1 MISKKKIK
9 FIITTL
15 FFAMAD
21 ILITNGVICHAAN
34 QTIECIDTP
43 NVNYSTAISST
54 NLNIGGWALSD
65 GGVKQVK
72 ILVDGNF
79 SGYASI
85 GESRPDVAKA
95 FPSYSDGSTSGYS
108 YVLDV
113 SKLSAANHK
122 LTVETIGNNGT
133 IVDEYRNFS
142 TYAEVAMT
150 DIDTPSQSST
160 YYTNQIRI
168 GGWALNPSGVKSVQ
182 IYCDNNLEGQ
192 AEIGRSRP
200 DVQAVFQGYSGAN
213 TSGYSY
219 NLDETQLPS
228 GSHTVKVV
236 STGNDGSTQSVSRQI
251 NGAGLLDCVDFP
263 QQNKAYGSSI
273 NVAGWAMDPS
283 GISKIQVYVDGN
295 YVEDAIL
302 GNSRPDVANVFPN
315 YKNNATSG
323 YRTAL
328 NISSLPNGNH
338 KVTLKFIAVNGDTD
352 SKDVQI
358 QKGLPARTCMDT
370 PKGMINGSG
379 TSVFVGGWA
388 LNSSGIKQVN
398 VLVDNNQV
406 GTASIGDSRP
416 DVANVFPDYNNT
428 ASGYHYNLDVSH
440 IGGGTHTITIQAIGN
455 DGSTNSVS
463 TSITRPNNI
472 MCIDFPRDLQNVNN
486 TVAVAGWALDITGIK
501 EVDILVDGQNVG
513 TATTGVARPDVNNVY
528 PAYNNTTS
536 GYKYNLDVSHLGGGT
551 HTITVQVIGND
562 GSTNSES
569 RSITRPGDIMC
580 IDCPKDL
587 QNVNN
592 SIYVSGWALDM
603 TGIKE
608 VDILVDGQN
617 VGTATT
623 GVARPDVNNIYPVYN
638 IGNSGFNY
646 SLDVSKFSNGVHRI
660 TVNCIGN
667 NGQTVSQS
675 VLVTVGTLSTYNG
688 ADVYEGDD
696 ISDYQQFKSSG
707 VQVVIQK
714 ATQGETFTDSLLQY
728 RATNLTKYGF
738 LVGYYH
744 YANNDSQPD
753 AQAQHFL
760 DAING
765 LHSDTVLWLDIEN
778 EADWNKQQAVDF
790 TKEFISYVQARGYKI
805 GIYSDM
811 NFYNDYLADSDFNVP
826 TWIASYGPQPS
837 QYPSVSWQYTNTGT
851 INGVT
856 GNIDLDWFN
865 NLIFN

>member
-1 MISKKKIK
+1 MISKKKMR
-9 FIITTL
+9 FIVTTL
-15 FFAMAD
+15 FFAVAD

-34 QTIECIDTP
+34 PTIECIDTP

-54 NLNIGGWALSD
+54 NINVVGWALSD
-65 GGVKQVK
+65 AGVKQVK

-95 FPSYSDGSTSGYS
+95 FPSYSGGSTSGYS
-108 YVLDV
+108 YALDV
-113 SKLSAANHK
+113 SKLSAANHE
-122 LTVETIGNNGT
+122 LTVEAIGNNGT
-133 IVDEYRNFS
+133 TDYAYRNFS
-142 TYAEVAMT
+142 TYAEGPVI

-168 GGWALNPSGVKSVQ
+168 AGWALNPSGVKLVQ

-192 AEIGRSRP
+192 AQIGESRP
-200 DVQAVFQGYSGAN
+200 DVQAAFKGYSGAN

-219 NLDETQLPS
+219 TLDETQLPS
-228 GSHTVKVV
+228 GSHTIKVV
-236 STGNDGSTQSVSRQI
+236 STGNYGSTQSITRQI

-263 QQNKAYGSSI
+263 QQNKAYGCSVK
-273 NVAGWAMDPS
+273 VAGWAMDPS

-295 YVEDAIL
+295 YVQDAML
-302 GNSRPDVANVFPN
+302 GQSRPDVANVFPN

-323 YRTAL
+323 YTASL
-328 NISSLPNGNH
+328 NISSLSNGNH
-338 KVTLKFIAVNGDTD
+338 NVTLKFIAVNGDTD
-352 SKDVQI
+352 SKNVQI
-358 QKGLPARTCMDT
+358 QKGLPDMTCIDT
-370 PKGMINGSG
+370 PHGMINGSS
-379 TSVFVGGWA
+379 TSVLVQGWA
-388 LNSSGIKQVN
+388 LNPSGIKQVN

-416 DVANVFPDYNNT
+416 DVANVFPDYYNT
-428 ASGYHYNLDVSH
+428 TSGYHYNLDVSH

-463 TSITRPNNI
+463 TSITRPGDI
-472 MCIDFPRDLQNVNN
+472 MCMDFPRDLQNVNS
-486 TVAVAGWALDITGIK
+486 TVTVAGWALDITGIK
-501 EVDILVDGQNVG
+501 EVDILVDGQKVG
-513 TATTGVARPDVNNVY
+513 TATTGIARPDVNNAF
-528 PAYNNTTS
+528 PNYNNTTS
-536 GYKYNLDVSHLGGGT
+536 GYNYNLDVSHIGGGT

-569 RSITRPGDIMC
+569 RRIIIPSDIMC
-580 IDCPKDL
+580 IDSPRDL
-587 QNVNN
+587 ENVNN
-592 SIYVSGWALDM
+592 AISVSGWALDI

-608 VDILVDGQN
+608 VDILVDDQK

-623 GVARPDVNNIYPVYN
+623 GISRPDVNNAFPAYN
-638 IGNSGFNY
+638 IVNSGFSY
-646 SLDVSKFSNGVHRI
+646 RLDVSKFSNGVHRI
-660 TVNCIGN
+660 TVNCIGD

-675 VLVTVGTLSTYNG
+675 VLVTVGTLSTYTG

-760 DAING
+760 DAVNG

-778 EADWNKQQAVDF
+778 EGDWNKQQAVAF

-811 NFYNDYLADSDFNVP
+811 HFYNDYLADSDFNVP

-837 QYPSVSWQYTNTGT
+837 QYPSVSWQYTDTGT

-856 GNIDLDWFN
+856 GYIDLDRFN